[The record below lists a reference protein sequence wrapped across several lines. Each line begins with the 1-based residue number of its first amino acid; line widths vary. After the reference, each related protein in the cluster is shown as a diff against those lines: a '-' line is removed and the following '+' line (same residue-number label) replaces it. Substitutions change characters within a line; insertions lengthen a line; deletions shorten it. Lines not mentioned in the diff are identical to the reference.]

1 MSQIEPIELPQT
13 ITSLED
19 ISAYKDSLHKQI
31 EQEEERIAN
40 KWNDLFHKEETMP
53 QGSEVRKDAEFRYNY
68 VRWNDARLE
77 TLPQISRRGFHIG
90 KNKKEAQV
98 SPTLHS

>member
-40 KWNDLFHKEETMP
+40 KWYDLFHKEETMP
-53 QGSEVRKDAEFRYNY
+53 QGKAQKFAKMLSLGTTMFDGMMLGWKLYRKYQEGAFILGR
-68 VRWNDARLE
+68 
-77 TLPQISRRGFHIG
+77 T
-90 KNKKEAQV
+90 KKKRK
-98 SPTLHS
+98 

>member
-40 KWNDLFHKEETMP
+40 K
-53 QGSEVRKDAEFRYNY
+53 
-68 VRWNDARLE
+68 
-77 TLPQISRRGFHIG
+77 
-90 KNKKEAQV
+90 
-98 SPTLHS
+98 